1 MTNKIT
7 LVDEDKTV
15 MSDDQL
21 ILEEFNQ
28 FFQNAT
34 KSFNIRENLCL
45 IDKRELSDP
54 VNKAISKYENHLSIL
69 LIKDTIRNPASFS
82 FKEASLSAIE
92 KDLNTKKA
100 NTFGSIPPK
109 NMRARKESCCETLA
123 ELFNIPY

>member
-7 LVDEDKTV
+7 LVDEDETV
-15 MSDDQL
+15 ISDDQL

-54 VNKAISKYENHLSIL
+54 VNKVISKYENRLSIL

-82 FKEASLSAIE
+82 FKEASLSVIE

-100 NTFGSIPPK
+100 STFGSIPPK
-109 NMRARKESCCETLA
+109 ILRASKESCSETLA

>member
-82 FKEASLSAIE
+82 FKGASLSAIE

-109 NMRARKESCCETLA
+109 ILRASKESCCETLA

>member
-109 NMRARKESCCETLA
+109 ILRASKESCCETLA